1 MIEIKNLTKEFH
13 TPRGK
18 ITVLKDFN
26 LTVKEGTFL
35 GVGGKSGA
43 GKSTLLSMI
52 AGLQKPDA
60 GEVWVSDGAA
70 SAGSSASSGALSATC
85 SAPVNIFSLNDK
97 ELCAF
102 RNRNIGFIS
111 QEQSFLE
118 NLTVLDNVRLP
129 YFLGSGKVPLK
140 TGSGNTQGGDA
151 PSVRALKLLESLEIS
166 HLANSFPRDLS
177 GGENHRVLIARA
189 LMNEPQIILADEP
202 TESVDSELT
211 VQIVAIFRRL
221 ATEGK
226 TVILVSHDE
235 EALKACDERIV
246 IG

>member
-18 ITVLKDFN
+18 ITVLKDFS
-26 LTVKEGTFL
+26 LSVKDGTFL

-43 GKSTLLSMI
+43 GKSTLLSLI
-52 AGLQKPDA
+52 AGLQKPEA
-60 GEVWVSDGAA
+60 GEVWVSDGA
-70 SAGSSASSGALSATC
+70 SSGDNGSP
-85 SAPVNIFSLNDK
+85 SGGSDSYHAPINILALNDK

-129 YFLGSGKVPLK
+129 YYLGSGKGALK
-140 TGSGNTQGGDA
+140 TGSAPSHGGDA
-151 PSVRALKLLESLEIS
+151 PSARALKLLESLEIS
-166 HLANSFPRDLS
+166 HLANSYPRDLS

-211 VQIVAIFRRL
+211 AQIVAIFRRL

-246 IG
+246 IN